1 MNQKSKQAAAFV
13 AGIVATLTV
22 GALSG
27 CQGAAVNT
35 RNDPAFVQAAD
46 RFVNTTVGPEY
57 ETYIQNDPALGPVG
71 QETPARQSRL
81 ENVRTFRDAVNQASQ
96 ETAQTGG

>member
-1 MNQKSKQAAAFV
+1 MNQRTKQAAAFV

-35 RNDPAFVQAAD
+35 RNDPALVEAAD
-46 RFVNTTVGPEY
+46 RFVNQTVGPEY
-57 ETYIQNDPALGPVG
+57 ETYVDNDPAL
-71 QETPARQSRL
+71 
-81 ENVRTFRDAVNQASQ
+81 
-96 ETAQTGG
+96 